1 MSTPRAAERL
11 ERLPFTWWHWG
22 IIALAIVTWL
32 TEAID
37 IQMAGATIPSL
48 QSEFS
53 ATATQIGAVATA
65 ANLGIVIGLLFAG
78 LAIDRFGKRK
88 VLLYGILLFGLLT
101 MVVALVPSI
110 EWVIALRFL
119 AGLGLGMVFTIPYQ
133 IVAEF
138 VPAGVRGL
146 SVGAIGC
153 VLNVGYFSTLL
164 VASATIPNLGW
175 RIMYVFGGVSLIAL
189 IFAWIFLPE
198 SPRWLEAKGRYGEAN
213 ELLDS
218 IERKVEHYRGAPL
231 PEPETSRDLSIAGRP
246 DEQIG
251 VLQGIREI
259 FKGELLRRTLVLWVS
274 VSCLWSTWYLFGL
287 YLPQMFHAQG
297 LELGSALLAAAIAN
311 AAPIPTHLV
320 GAWLLET
327 WGRKRTI
334 GLYALIA
341 LSGVVIFA
349 LADSYIVGV
358 VGASLAFGFMAA
370 VFSFQK
376 LFGAENYP
384 TKLRGTGTTWNEAV
398 GRGIAGV
405 AIPFV
410 LSFLLASGGVLAPSA
425 LVLVLGVIGLFV
437 FLRYAQETRGMTLE
451 QLEPKRSS

>member
-1 MSTPRAAERL
+1 
-11 ERLPFTWWHWG
+11 
-22 IIALAIVTWL
+22 
-32 TEAID
+32 
-37 IQMAGATIPSL
+37 
-48 QSEFS
+48 
-53 ATATQIGAVATA
+53 
-65 ANLGIVIGLLFAG
+65 
-78 LAIDRFGKRK
+78 
-88 VLLYGILLFGLLT
+88 
-101 MVVALVPSI
+101 
-110 EWVIALRFL
+110 
-119 AGLGLGMVFTIPYQ
+119 
-133 IVAEF
+133 
-138 VPAGVRGL
+138 
-146 SVGAIGC
+146 
-153 VLNVGYFSTLL
+153 
-164 VASATIPNLGW
+164 
-175 RIMYVFGGVSLIAL
+175 MYVIGGVSLISL
-189 IFAWIFLPE
+189 IFEWIFLPE

-320 GAWLLET
+320 GAWLLEK
-327 WGRKRTI
+327 WGRKWTI

-370 VFSFQK
+370 AFSFQK

-384 TKLRGTGTTWNEAV
+384 TTLRGTGTTWNEAV